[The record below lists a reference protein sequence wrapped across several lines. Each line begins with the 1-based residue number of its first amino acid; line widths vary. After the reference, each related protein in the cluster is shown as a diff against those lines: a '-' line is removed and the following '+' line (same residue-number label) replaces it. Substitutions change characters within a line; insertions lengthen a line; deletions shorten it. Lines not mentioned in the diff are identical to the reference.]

1 VGGKKEDRLDMAV
14 DMGSFVDDLLKLK
27 GGNIRERKAEAGG
40 RPKRP
45 GPK

>member
-27 GGNIRERKAEAGG
+27 GGNIR
-40 RPKRP
+40 
-45 GPK
+45 

>member
-1 VGGKKEDRLDMAV
+1 
-14 DMGSFVDDLLKLK
+14 MGPFDDLLKLK
-27 GGNIRERKAEAGG
+27 GGNLREGKIEEAGG

>member
-1 VGGKKEDRLDMAV
+1 
-14 DMGSFVDDLLKLK
+14 MGPFDDLLKLK
-27 GGNIRERKAEAGG
+27 GGNLREGKIEAGG